1 MEELIRVLGR
11 VSQRVSSLT
20 IEHLLGVCG
29 RLKID
34 PGDAAEKENGRLQL
48 IRKILRHLND
58 EDSEEG
64 DLEGLQLLE
73 TFIDEMAPPTMPA
86 NPGQAPRDPAPAQ
99 RVTPATACAGEGS
112 DLQPDST
119 MATAPNYPIMS
130 ADALSLVRRDFKISG
145 QIGEP
150 GQKDRLTFSS
160 LAHQIESGL
169 EKGHHDREIVQGVI
183 RAIAPGSSLRSYL
196 EGRRQVTL
204 ASLRRILRCHYQ
216 EQDATELY
224 KQLAQLA
231 QEQKETSQAFLLRAL
246 DLRQKVIFASQ
257 EADSLLRYEP
267 GLVQQM
273 FRHSVLTGLRSDAIR
288 MELRQHLEDPD
299 LTDESLFEKLNACS
313 SIEAERRKK
322 LHLGKSATASSV
334 QASSDKA
341 SPKQGLLL
349 TEISSLK
356 SGIADLSALK
366 DQVAALQAS
375 LNDSTRRAP
384 TSAGPRTR
392 VKRGC
397 RDCQQHNRGETCD
410 HCFRCGSTEHFARGC
425 RQARPTRQGNEG
437 GLPPRDR
444 E

>member
-150 GQKDRLTFSS
+150 GQK
-160 LAHQIESGL
+160 
-169 EKGHHDREIVQGVI
+169 
-183 RAIAPGSSLRSYL
+183 
-196 EGRRQVTL
+196 
-204 ASLRRILRCHYQ
+204 
-216 EQDATELY
+216 
-224 KQLAQLA
+224 
-231 QEQKETSQAFLLRAL
+231 
-246 DLRQKVIFASQ
+246 
-257 EADSLLRYEP
+257 
-267 GLVQQM
+267 
-273 FRHSVLTGLRSDAIR
+273 TG
-288 MELRQHLEDPD
+288 
-299 LTDESLFEKLNACS
+299 
-313 SIEAERRKK
+313 
-322 LHLGKSATASSV
+322 
-334 QASSDKA
+334 
-341 SPKQGLLL
+341 
-349 TEISSLK
+349 
-356 SGIADLSALK
+356 
-366 DQVAALQAS
+366 
-375 LNDSTRRAP
+375 
-384 TSAGPRTR
+384 
-392 VKRGC
+392 
-397 RDCQQHNRGETCD
+397 
-410 HCFRCGSTEHFARGC
+410 
-425 RQARPTRQGNEG
+425 
-437 GLPPRDR
+437 
-444 E
+444 